1 MIDFASVDFLP
12 YHVFP
17 TTLDANNFG
26 TGWIHVLRNGKQW
39 HFIFSAPSRAAM
51 KISKIS
57 FHVHLTDDICQHG
70 LRHINRIV
78 ILNIRIFV
86 LII

>member
-1 MIDFASVDFLP
+1 MIDFASVDLLP

-17 TTLDANNFG
+17 TTLEPNNFG

-51 KISKIS
+51 KISSKIS
-57 FHVHLTDDICQHG
+57 FHAHLTADICQCG
-70 LRHINRIV
+70 LLHINSIV
-78 ILNIRIFV
+78 ILNV
-86 LII
+86 